1 MPDTLID
8 AATLAAH
15 AGDPLWIPFDCR
27 HSLAD
32 ADYGSRA
39 YASGHIPGAR
49 FADLDRDMAAPPGVR
64 GRHPLPDRDELVARF
79 RTWGVSADSQLI
91 AYDDAGG
98 MFACRLWWLA
108 RWLGHAEVAVLDG
121 GIAAWQEHGG
131 ELTTEL
137 PQPQASDF
145 APSAPLTRMIN
156 ADDIVANPDLTLIDA
171 RATERFAGIEEPID
185 PIAGHIPGALSPPL
199 LRQPRRSRQISSRCQ
214 PLPAS
219 LAGANVVSY
228 CGSGVTATHNILA
241 MILAGHD
248 EPALY
253 PGSWSEWIQEPTRGV
268 EGSPPT

>member
-15 AGDPLWIPFDCR
+15 TGDPLWIPFDCR

-39 YASGHIPGAR
+39 YAAGHIPGAR
-49 FADLDRDMAAPPGVR
+49 FADLDHDLAAPPGVR
-64 GRHPLPDRDELVARF
+64 GRHPLPDREELVARF

-131 ELTTEL
+131 ELTTEP

-145 APSAPLTRMIN
+145 APSPPLTRVID
-156 ADDIVANPDLTLIDA
+156 ADDIVANPNLTLIDA

-185 PIAGHIPGALSPPL
+185 PIAGHIPGALSLPCSDNL
-199 LRQPRRSRQISSRCQ
+199 DDRGKFRRDANRF
-214 PLPAS
+214 AS
-219 LAGANVVSY
+219 LADANVVSY

-268 EGSPPT
+268 EVSPPA